1 MREEDSSSFVSL
13 KKIISAL
20 DANNEYFLSIFKSKG
35 FDMGLLRLRKGEIDN
50 QEPHPVD
57 EVYFV
62 IEGTGHIEIENNM
75 KQVSRGDFI
84 FVPANFHHRFVVENK
99 DLIVLYLFG
108 HS

>member
-1 MREEDSSSFVSL
+1 MGQDDGSFVSFE
-13 KKIISAL
+13 KIVFDL
-20 DANNEYFLSIFKSKG
+20 DANNDYFLSIFKSKG

-50 QEPHPVD
+50 QQPHSVD

-62 IEGTGHIEIENNM
+62 IEGAGYIEIEDNT

-84 FVPANFHHRFVVENK
+84 FIPANVHHRFVVGNK

-108 HS
+108 CS